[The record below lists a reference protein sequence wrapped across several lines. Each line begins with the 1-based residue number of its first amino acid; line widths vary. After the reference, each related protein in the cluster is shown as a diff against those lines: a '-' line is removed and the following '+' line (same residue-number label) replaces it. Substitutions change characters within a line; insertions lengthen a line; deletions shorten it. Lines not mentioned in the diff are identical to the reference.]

1 MFLPITLFRIS
12 FPFVTKLSNGKN
24 HCPSFLLLLL
34 RRLLQTREEER
45 RERLQLSTSC
55 SPPPFNALSPLFY
68 LNTCVSVST
77 QGGFL
82 APLLILPLLACQLS
96 PYRARKKE
104 GTWMVRDSPN
114 DARKKFKKLIQYVA
128 FVQIK
133 FHQRKAFFLYCTV
146 GSCLKREEESNSRPA
161 TQTAM
166 AAAAAVNYCCPG

>member
-82 APLLILPLLACQLS
+82 APLFFSLLILSFACLPTVSLSCSKKKRAPGWYGIHQMMLEKSLKNCYSMLLSFKFNSIKEKHSFCIALLGHVSKERRSQTLAQLL
-96 PYRARKKE
+96 R
-104 GTWMVRDSPN
+104 
-114 DARKKFKKLIQYVA
+114 
-128 FVQIK
+128 
-133 FHQRKAFFLYCTV
+133 QRW
-146 GSCLKREEESNSRPA
+146 G
-161 TQTAM
+161 
-166 AAAAAVNYCCPG
+166 GGGG